1 MSWVLS
7 VMSIFE
13 RIINKIIGI
22 YSFKKTIAKFY
33 KIKKI
38 EEIEFKGL
46 IFRGADIN
54 DLSEIKQIYIGLSG
68 NEFSGSNINL
78 LKYCARKLVII
89 AEKKVNGS
97 KRILG
102 MDLYYMNPR
111 DFQESTVHEGFIGVL
126 PEYEGQGIATQMRKH
141 AIAHF
146 KKAGFK
152 GISTR
157 ISKSNI
163 GSLRSAEKLG
173 FKPVEEYFD
182 TLKNEDRYYMVCKL
196 GEVSGD

>member
-1 MSWVLS
+1 M
-7 VMSIFE
+7 IFLMKVKSKIISLIDFYRQIVE
-13 RIINKIIGI
+13 FKNHESINKIETN
-22 YSFKKTIAKFY
+22 SS
-33 KIKKI
+33 
-38 EEIEFKGL
+38 L
-46 IFRGADIN
+46 VFRGADIN
-54 DLSEIKQIYIGLSG
+54 DLSQIKWLYKKLSG
-68 NEFSGSNINL
+68 NKLSGSNIKL
-78 LKYCARKLVII
+78 LKYCAKKLVII
-89 AEKKVNGS
+89 AEKEINGS
-97 KRILG
+97 KKIIG

-111 DFQESTVHEGFIGVL
+111 DFQDFTVHEGFIGVL

-141 AIAHF
+141 AITHF

-182 TLKNEDRYYMVCKL
+182 SLKNEDRYYMVCKL
-196 GEVSGD
+196 GEVSDV

>member
-1 MSWVLS
+1 MKIIEKINFIYNLKKNISKFHTVK
-7 VMSIFE
+7 
-13 RIINKIIGI
+13 RIIELE
-22 YSFKKTIAKFY
+22 S
-33 KIKKI
+33 
-38 EEIEFKGL
+38 KGL
-46 IFRGADIN
+46 KFRGAGVN
-54 DLSEIKQIYIGLSG
+54 DLPEIKQLYKDLSG
-68 NEFSGSNINL
+68 NELSGRNIKL
-78 LKYCARKLVII
+78 LKYCAEKLVII
-89 AEKKVNGS
+89 AEKEINES
-97 KRILG
+97 KKFIG

-111 DFQESTVHEGFIGVL
+111 DFQDFTVHEGFIGVL

-182 TLKNEDRYYMVCKL
+182 SLKNEHRYYMLCKL
-196 GEVSGD
+196 GEVIDV